1 MNTDT
6 VDSIADDFMR
16 TVRKT
21 QPFENVSI
29 TVAYATK
36 LCQRLKAAHKM
47 EVDALKERV
56 KELEVE
62 NENNRKYPVDR

>member
-36 LCQRLKAAHKM
+36 LCQRLKAAHKR
-47 EVDALKERV
+47 EVDAMKERV
-56 KELEVE
+56 K
-62 NENNRKYPVDR
+62 